1 MTFIIDAAEQVPKFD
16 LKAVCGS
23 DSTNACF
30 RGETQAR
37 DALAQQWAQFP
48 AADRARC
55 VQLTTMSKMP
65 SYVQVITCL
74 EMAQNAR
81 QLPPE
86 EQTPSSSQSK
96 DKPKRR

>member
-1 MTFIIDAAEQVPKFD
+1 
-16 LKAVCGS
+16 
-23 DSTNACF
+23 
-30 RGETQAR
+30 
-37 DALAQQWAQFP
+37 
-48 AADRARC
+48 
-55 VQLTTMSKMP
+55 MSKMP